1 MNELA
6 ERVSY
11 LREQIA
17 LASKKYYDE
26 DSPELSDFEYD
37 AMFAELKS
45 IESEHPELDSPDSP
59 THHVGGSASTKFSK
73 VTHRVPL
80 GSLTD
85 VFSYEELADFVRRM
99 REALGYT
106 VRFTVEPKIDGLSV
120 AVTYRDGVM
129 VLGATRGDGHIGE
142 DVTDNVAT
150 VSSLPKRIDRAGEL
164 CVRGE
169 VYMPRE
175 AFHRLNERNEE
186 SGDKIFANPRN
197 AAAGSL
203 RQLDASIAAERD
215 LDIFVFNYQYSDPES
230 ECEFHS
236 ETIDELRSLGFP
248 AISYE
253 LASDEEEVA
262 RAVERIAE
270 ARSTLPYDIDGAV
283 VKVDSLAARREI
295 GEGTSTPKWAVAYKF
310 PPEEKET
317 RLLSVTLALGRTG
330 ALTPT
335 AELEPVQLAGTTVS
349 RATLHNI
356 DIIRERDLR
365 LGDTVVVRKA
375 GDIIPEIVRSVPEK
389 RPSDAAVF
397 EFPTHCPSC
406 GEELT
411 YDREQ
416 EYDEESGNVTLGA
429 LRCTNVDC
437 PAQLRRRLE
446 HFASR
451 TAMNIDGLGEKLVG
465 ALVDAGL
472 VKSFAD
478 IYTLR
483 EEEIASLER
492 MGKKSA
498 ANLIAAIDRS
508 KERGA
513 DRLLFALGIR
523 HVGSV
528 AASTLISHFRS
539 IDALSRSSVDE
550 ISALEDIGEVTAS
563 SVKEFFSRESSVKL
577 LARLGELGLTL
588 SAPETSEETTSAASR
603 TAFEGITFVLTGA
616 LSSMTRDEAA
626 ERIRAHGGRVT
637 SSVSK
642 KTGIV
647 VAGADAGSKMTKA
660 NELGVKVISESEFTA
675 MLGEADNLGATD
687 KPSED

>member
-1 MNELA
+1 MSELA
-6 ERVSY
+6 ERAAY
-11 LREQIA
+11 LRQQIVT
-17 LASKKYYDE
+17 ASKKYYDE
-26 DSPELSDFEYD
+26 DAPEITDFEYD
-37 AMFAELKS
+37 AMFAELKA
-45 IESEHPELDSPDSP
+45 IEDAHPELDTPDSP
-59 THHVGGSASTKFSK
+59 THRVGGSASSRFRK

-85 VFSYEELADFVRRM
+85 VFSHEELADFVRRM
-99 REALGYT
+99 REALGED

-120 AVTYRDGVM
+120 AVTYRDGEM
-129 VLGATRGDGHIGE
+129 ILGATRGDGHVGE

-150 VSSLPKRIDRAGEL
+150 VRSLPKRIGHTGEL

-169 VYMPRE
+169 IYMPRE
-175 AFHRLNERNEE
+175 EFRLLNRRSEE
-186 SGDKIFANPRN
+186 NGEKVFANPRN

-203 RQLDASIAAERD
+203 RQLDSQIAAARN
-215 LDIFVFNYQYSDPES
+215 LNIFVFNYQYSEPEGDFA
-230 ECEFHS
+230 FHS
-236 ETIDELRSLGFP
+236 ETLDSLRALGFP
-248 AISYE
+248 TISYE
-253 LASDEEEVA
+253 LAASADEVA
-262 RAVERIAE
+262 AAVERIAA

-283 VKVDSLAARREI
+283 VKVDSLAQRAGI

-317 RLLSVTLALGRTG
+317 KLLGITLALGRTG

-335 AELEPVQLAGTTVS
+335 AELEPVRLAGTTVS

-389 RPSDAAVF
+389 RPAGAQVF
-397 EFPTHCPSC
+397 EFPSRCPSC
-406 GEELT
+406 GETLT

-429 LRCTNVDC
+429 LRCTNIGC

-451 TAMNIDGLGEKLVG
+451 GAMNIDGLGEKLVG
-465 ALVDAGL
+465 SLVDAGL
-472 VKSFAD
+472 VHSFAD

-483 EEEIASLER
+483 AEDVASLER
-492 MGKKSA
+492 MGQKSA
-498 ANLIAAIDRS
+498 ENLIAAIARS
-508 KERGA
+508 KLRSA
-513 DRLLFALGIR
+513 DRLLFGLGIR

-528 AASTLISHFRS
+528 AARTLISHFGS
-539 IDALSRSSVDE
+539 LDALARADATE
-550 ISALEDIGEVTAS
+550 IAGLEDIGEVIAAS
-563 SVKEFFSRESSVKL
+563 VTEFFSRESSVEL
-577 LARLGELGLTL
+577 IARLKELGLTV
-588 SAPETSEETTSAASR
+588 SAPEQTQDGGTQDSAFS
-603 TAFEGITFVLTGA
+603 GITFVLTGT

-626 ERIRAHGGRVT
+626 EKIRARKGKVT

-647 VAGADAGSKMTKA
+647 VAGADAGSKLTKA
-660 NELGVKVISESEFTA
+660 NELGVTVIGEEEFLR
-675 MLGEADNLGATD
+675 MLGDTQ
-687 KPSED
+687 S